1 MLNEKKFI
9 LSLVHHVPGKNPTMY
24 ARRVP
29 PISNALRDTILE
41 ISLPK
46 EAVDCQKGMYFVLL
60 IKTSMEQEGRGQRKK
75 IKNRLYTQENLRW
88 WDNAH

>member
-9 LSLVHHVPGKNPTMY
+9 LSLVHHVPGKNPTTY

-46 EAVDCQKGMYFVLL
+46 QAVDCQKGMYVVYMPIMLV
-60 IKTSMEQEGRGQRKK
+60 QVG
-75 IKNRLYTQENLRW
+75 KNSAYILNLGFCS
-88 WDNAH
+88 AETF